1 MSVGLDHPEVT
12 RFLARLDEAAA
23 ALPPGRR
30 EELVAEIRDHLRD
43 ALSVGA
49 GDEAALRETL
59 DRLGDPADIVAA
71 EADGAA
77 PAAAAPA
84 TPATPVWQ
92 TGPPGQEPWPAPRV
106 SPWGGLE
113 IAAVLLLTAGTVVVP
128 VVGPLVG
135 LVLAWVSERWT
146 HREKVVATVLTL
158 LPVAV
163 LVAGARAVLVA
174 VPTSTSTTFDSTGST
189 AVVETA
195 PAAPA
200 APAVTAP

>member
-1 MSVGLDHPEVT
+1 MMSVGLDHPEVT

-77 PAAAAPA
+77 PAAPAAP
-84 TPATPVWQ
+84 PTPVWQ
-92 TGPPGQEPWPAPRV
+92 NGPPGQQPWPAPRV

-146 HREKVVATVLTL
+146 RREKVVATVLTM
-158 LPVAV
+158 LPVAL
-163 LVAGARAVLVA
+163 LVAGVLALFLVT
-174 VPTSTSTTFDSTGST
+174 PTTTSTTYDTPVPSS
-189 AVVETA
+189 VVETA
-195 PAAPA
+195 PAVPV
-200 APAVTAP
+200 P

>member
-1 MSVGLDHPEVT
+1 MMSVGLDHPEVT

-71 EADGAA
+71 EADGAPSAA
-77 PAAAAPA
+77 PAAPA
-84 TPATPVWQ
+84 VPVWQ
-92 TGPPGQEPWPAPRV
+92 TGPPGQQPWPAPRV

-146 HREKVVATVLTL
+146 RREKVVATVLTM

-163 LVAGARAVLVA
+163 LVAGALAVLVA
-174 VPTSTSTTFDSTGST
+174 VPTSSTTTYDQSVP
-189 AVVETA
+189 APVVATE
-195 PAAPA
+195 
-200 APAVTAP
+200 PAVPAP

>member
-1 MSVGLDHPEVT
+1 MMSVGLDHPEVT

-71 EADGAA
+71 EADGAP
-77 PAAAAPA
+77 PAAAAAPV
-84 TPATPVWQ
+84 TPVWQ
-92 TGPPGQEPWPAPRV
+92 TGPPGQQPWPAPRV

-146 HREKVVATVLTL
+146 RREKVVATVLTM

-163 LVAGARAVLVA
+163 LVAGALAVLVA
-174 VPTSTSTTFDSTGST
+174 VPTSSTTTYDQSVP
-189 AVVETA
+189 APVVATE
-195 PAAPA
+195 
-200 APAVTAP
+200 PAVPAP